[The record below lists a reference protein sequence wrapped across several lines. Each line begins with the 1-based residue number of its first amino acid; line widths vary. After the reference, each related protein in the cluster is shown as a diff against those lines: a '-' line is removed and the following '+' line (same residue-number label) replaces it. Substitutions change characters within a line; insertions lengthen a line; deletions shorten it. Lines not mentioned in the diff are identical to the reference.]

1 MSRAKSR
8 NRRQQQYESYHQP
21 YVPEV
26 KPRTFHQA
34 AYIKSIRNHQL
45 TFGIGPAGCGKTW
58 LCAALSAHALM
69 EHGAEKI
76 VITRP
81 VVEAEERLGFLPGN
95 AEDKFA
101 PYFAPFREVLEEFLG
116 KGHVSGL
123 MKAGRIE
130 IAPLAYMR
138 GRTFK
143 NAWVVLDEA
152 QNVTLGQMK
161 LFLTRIG
168 ENARVIVNGDLR
180 QSDVQGASGLRDAIS
195 STPTSPTSRRRPA
208 SARDRS
214 ATRGWPARLPEQ
226 ESNKNPGW
234 EAGVFLFKENLTR
247 LIRSMRTSPVK

>member
-180 QSDVQGASGLRDAIS
+180 QSDVQGASGLRDAL
-195 STPTSPTSRRRPA
+195 
-208 SARDRS
+208 
-214 ATRGWPARLPEQ
+214 ARLRHVPDIGIVEFDRTDVVRSGLVRNIVDAY
-226 ESNKNPGW
+226 ESDQPAPTGECPGQVCYTGL
-234 EAGVFLFKENLTR
+234 AGA
-247 LIRSMRTSPVK
+247 PA